1 MNRTIREGDHMNETG
16 EFGYCLNTSTI
27 RECGLDLLQEIE
39 VVAQTGYQGI
49 ELWVSEIEAYLQ
61 GGRTLAE
68 LRHLLEQRGLEVPNL
83 IAFFQWA
90 HPDEGVRARAL
101 EEARGV
107 AAMARELACPCVAA
121 PPSGISDRTDTPLRH
136 IAECYRDL
144 LELGRQVG
152 VKPLLEFW
160 GHSKVLYS
168 LDEAVEILSLVD
180 DPDAAVLA
188 DVFHM
193 AKGGSD
199 FELLGQLDGTQLGL
213 FHLNDYPSSPDI
225 AQLTDRD
232 RVYPGDGAA
241 PYGAIMATLCEIG
254 YTGVLS
260 LELFNEAYQRA
271 GALDVARNGLQ
282 KMKQVVEISR

>member
-1 MNRTIREGDHMNETG
+1 MSATR

-39 VVAQTGYQGI
+39 VTAQAGYQGI
-49 ELWVSEIEAYLQ
+49 EPWVSEIEAYLQ
-61 GGRTLAE
+61 GGGTLVE
-68 LRHLLEQRGLEVPNL
+68 LGHLLKRRGLEVPNL

-90 HPDEGVRARAL
+90 HPDGRARAQAL

-121 PPSGISDRTDTPLRH
+121 PPSGIPDRTDIPLSH

-152 VKPLLEFW
+152 VRPLLEFW
-160 GHSKVLYS
+160 GHSRVLYS

-180 DPDAAVLA
+180 DPDAAILA

-199 FELLGQLDGTQLGL
+199 FGLLGQLDGGQLGL
-213 FHLNDYPSSPDI
+213 IHLNDYPRSPDI
-225 AQLTDRD
+225 ARLTDRE
-232 RVYPGDGAA
+232 RLYPGEGAA
-241 PYGAIMATLCEIG
+241 PYAAIMATLSEIG

-271 GALDVARNGLQ
+271 GALDVARMGLE
-282 KMKQVVEISR
+282 KMKQSVEAGR